1 MIKIAITGNIC
12 TGKTFVLNKLKSFG
26 YLTFSSDDTIKNTI
40 YRLNRIKLSVSS
52 IFPSC
57 LDENGEINR
66 NILAKSIFNNEKK
79 KEKLEK
85 IIYPQLDLLR
95 KKFIYKSLQLGVKMT
110 FYEVPLL
117 FEKKLEKNF
126 DKIVLVTCSNRTQ
139 RIRASKRN
147 NLNEEKLKKILKFQ
161 INDFEKKRK
170 VDYIINTDLDKFST
184 ICKIKLLLK
193 SFK

>member
-12 TGKTFVLNKLKSFG
+12 TGKTFVLNRLKSIG
-26 YLTFSSDDTIKNTI
+26 YHTFSSDYTIKNSI
-40 YRLNRIKLSVSS
+40 YKLNRIKVIVSS
-52 IFPSC
+52 IFPSS

-66 NILAKSIFNNEKK
+66 NILAKSIFNDKK
-79 KEKLEK
+79 KKDKLEK

-95 KKFIYKSLQLGVKMT
+95 KKFIHKSLLLGAKMT

-126 DKIVLVTCSNRTQ
+126 DKIVLVTCSKRTQ
-139 RIRASKRN
+139 KIRASKRD
-147 NLNEEKLKKILKFQ
+147 NLNDEKLKKILKFQ
-161 INDFEKKRK
+161 INDFEKKGK

-184 ICKIKLLLK
+184 ISKIKLLLK
-193 SFK
+193 SLK